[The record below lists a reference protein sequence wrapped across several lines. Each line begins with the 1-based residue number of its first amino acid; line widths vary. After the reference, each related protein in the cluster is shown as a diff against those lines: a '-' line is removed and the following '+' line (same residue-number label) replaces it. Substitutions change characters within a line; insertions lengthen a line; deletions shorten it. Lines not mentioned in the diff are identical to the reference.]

1 MITKLK
7 IWLATAGAFLAA
19 LFYAKYQKQRADTLE
34 QATETLEEEM
44 KVQEGVSLA
53 KEEVLTESVRRRSEV
68 HKELQEAKDALKDTP
83 YPDGKLDPEFIRLLN
98 KGSTED

>member
-1 MITKLK
+1 MLTKLK
-7 IWLATAGAFLAA
+7 LWIAGAGAFLAA

-34 QATETLEEEM
+34 QVSDALQEEI

-68 HKELQEAKDALKDTP
+68 HKELQVAKDALKDTP